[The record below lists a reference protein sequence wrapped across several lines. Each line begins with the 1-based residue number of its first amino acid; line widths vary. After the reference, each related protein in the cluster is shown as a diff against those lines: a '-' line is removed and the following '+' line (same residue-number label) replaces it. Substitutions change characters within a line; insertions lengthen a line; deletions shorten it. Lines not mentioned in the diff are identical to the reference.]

1 MPYLSRC
8 LWLAKHHVE
17 GNGDQSSVLAWETP
31 LTEEPGGLQSKN
43 GKRFGHDL
51 VTKQQLT
58 AYFFFLD
65 LPLLSIVFLTSSFF
79 FLHSFP
85 SFPPSLSFFQKPD
98 SERQPCILS
107 KYVSSKIYTRHI
119 IRKKKKKIN
128 VQSLPLGRP
137 FNWDKPFNYFGW

>member
-1 MPYLSRC
+1 ML
-8 LWLAKHHVE
+8 E
-17 GNGDQSSVLAWETP
+17 GSCDQSSVLAWETP

-51 VTKQQLT
+51 VTKQQQLT
-58 AYFFFLD
+58 AYFFFLY

-79 FLHSFP
+79 FLHSFSFLP
-85 SFPPSLSFFQKPD
+85 SLPFFLSFFQKPD

-107 KYVSSKIYTRHI
+107 KYVSSKIYTRHR

-128 VQSLPLGRP
+128 VQSLPLGSP